1 MIHIVTLKLPLMQHF
16 LQTIL
21 IILFDNPHTLAYW
34 LWMKPSYR
42 TAISVRGWPRRM
54 IQIICK
60 KDNGGER
67 QNFLFY
73 GSGQVKILS
82 NCPLCNKPVQEE
94 GSKHSQ
100 KGLSCQTYTHCFP
113 KGGVAEG
120 SPFLKC
126 VVSIYVAQ
134 IALDPPSVCPTGTM
148 EPFFRTLFLS
158 SVFWPEKGSKGLS
171 PQGDSYIGGSSYSE
185 ISGFCKWKTS
195 INVNFYLHY

>member
-1 MIHIVTLKLPLMQHF
+1 
-16 LQTIL
+16 
-21 IILFDNPHTLAYW
+21 
-34 LWMKPSYR
+34 MKPSYR
-42 TAISVRGWPRRM
+42 TAISVRGWPRR
-54 IQIICK
+54 IIRIICK
-60 KDNGGER
+60 KDNGRER

-73 GSGQVKILS
+73 GSGQVKTLS

-148 EPFFRTLFLS
+148 EPFFGHYLCHLFFDVKKRAPKGFHPKEIHIS
-158 SVFWPEKGSKGLS
+158 EGVHIVKSVDFANERPL
-171 PQGDSYIGGSSYSE
+171 
-185 ISGFCKWKTS
+185 
-195 INVNFYLHY
+195 